1 MDKKSRLSILKNFKK
16 FELLELIEHHFSVEE
31 LQKFCYCK
39 NRNQI
44 LKVIK
49 NTFSLEELQEI
60 FMQHFG
66 CEINDYCLEKF
77 ELKDFDAKILEKQN
91 ENNNLA
97 VFDAENLQNQI
108 EEINFENKNVANLDG
123 NNDKLDFEERD
134 KCFAFSSLCERVKPL
149 GGFISLENEINA
161 NINGNNDKLDF
172 ENEINANINGNN
184 DLENDKKHI
193 LLPKEELEE
202 VTIRYNEF
210 YEKYNAKPFFS
221 SLQYLNKISGNNKSF
236 KNKGKRHYSIT
247 L

>member
-66 CEINDYCLEKF
+66 CEKF

-161 NINGNNDKLDF
+161 NINGNND
-172 ENEINANINGNN
+172 
-184 DLENDKKHI
+184 LENDKKHI
-193 LLPKEELEE
+193 LLPKEQLEE